1 MHLDYGWSLH
11 ICTHNKPNP
20 YFARYWMGIYNEHN
34 IYTCSTY
41 NQYQVHKSF
50 LPFMQVG
57 PTYGRK
63 TMKGLLASQGIVAG
77 EKQIGNSLA
86 IVQPEYHH
94 RWLTKTE
101 AETNPHLYSA
111 QYFGHKLHIDQNEK
125 LVMFGVTH
133 ICAIDGYSRKIV
145 GMVSMPV
152 KNCWENYNHVMR

>member
-1 MHLDYGWSLH
+1 MADP
-11 ICTHNKPNP
+11 CTFAHTTNP
-20 YFARYWMGIYNEHN
+20 TLTLLNAEWVYIMNIIYILAQLITN
-34 IYTCSTY
+34 TKFTR
-41 NQYQVHKSF
+41 VF
-50 LPFMQVG
+50 FPFMQVG

-77 EKQIGNSLA
+77 EKQIGNNLA

-94 RWLTKTE
+94 RRLTKTE

-133 ICAIDGYSRKIV
+133 ICAIDAYSRKIV

-152 KNCWENYNHVMR
+152 KNCCEIYNHVMR